1 MTTPESEKDEK
12 KKQEE
17 QTVDLG
23 ELDPEELLA
32 WGVRAQQE
40 IRHHENQLI
49 TAERTRAALAGTVD
63 TLKGELKTLVDAMN
77 RVAKANS
84 EQKKSNR
91 ELGPAI
97 SHAKGV
103 LDGLGKRKRSDTPT
117 FG

>member
-1 MTTPESEKDEK
+1 MSTESEKEEK
-12 KKQEE
+12 QKEKI
-17 QTVDLG
+17 VI
-23 ELDPEELLA
+23 LDKLSHGDLLA
-32 WGVRAQQE
+32 WGQRAQQE

-49 TAERTRAALAGTVD
+49 TVERTRAALAGTVD

-77 RVAKANS
+77 RVAKANA

>member
-1 MTTPESEKDEK
+1 MSTLESEKDGK

-23 ELDPEELLA
+23 ELNPEDLLA
-32 WGVRAQQE
+32 WAMRAQQE
-40 IRHHENQLI
+40 IHHHENQLI
-49 TAERTRAALAGTVD
+49 TSERTRAALAGTVD

-91 ELGPAI
+91 DLGPAI
-97 SHAKGV
+97 SHSKGV

>member
-1 MTTPESEKDEK
+1 MIIPDEK

-23 ELDPEELLA
+23 ELDPEELMA
-32 WGVRAQQE
+32 WGLRAQQE

-49 TAERTRAALAGTVD
+49 TAERTQAALAGTVD
-63 TLKGELKTLVDAMN
+63 TLKGELKTLANAMD
-77 RVAKANS
+77 RVAKANA